1 MALTVFIKDHA
12 HIFCSVAL
20 FFLLQLHELSPFIYY
35 VFRQTFGVEL
45 SGPDVESIFH
55 LIDMDKDTVIGF
67 PEFLMFVLALKQ
79 IEFKCKNDAGF
90 AQACFGDR
98 FAEVQESKES
108 KRKSWNKS
116 MQSLEDSLR
125 AEAVDSFCTMLNG
138 MDDRVEED
146 EKIRQLFE
154 AFDSDGSG
162 TLDMEELLV
171 GLLNG
176 VHVHSKQAQAPHCSL
191 GDGEG
196 TCVTMNSS

>member
-1 MALTVFIKDHA
+1 MLTVFDPLP
-12 HIFCSVAL
+12 L
-20 FFLLQLHELSPFIYY
+20 FFSLKLHELSPFIYY

-45 SGPDVESIFH
+45 NGSDVENIFH
-55 LIDMDKDTVIGF
+55 LIDMDKDTAISF

-79 IEFKCKNDAGF
+79 IEFKCKHNAGF
-90 AQACFGDR
+90 AQACFGDH
-98 FAEVQESKES
+98 FAQVEGSNES

-116 MQSLEDSLR
+116 MKSLEDSLR
-125 AEAVDSFCTMLNG
+125 AEAVDSFCIMLNG

-146 EKIRQLFE
+146 EKINQLFQ

-176 VHVHSKQAQAPHCSL
+176 VHVHSKQAQALIAHLETEKVRASP
-191 GDGEG
+191 
-196 TCVTMNSS
+196 